1 MLLVSS
7 KQEPKQLRKTII
19 MLLKSGTANE
29 IKKLNYISSY
39 TLVDKKIEKKQEK
52 LLAINFNR
60 EKREKLKKLIS
71 SQEWL
76 TIISQDF

>member
-7 KQEPKQLRKTII
+7 NQEPKQLRKTII
-19 MLLKSGTANE
+19 MLLKSWTATE

-39 TLVDKKIEKKQEK
+39 KLVDKKIEKKQEK
-52 LLAINFNR
+52 LLAINF
-60 EKREKLKKLIS
+60 EAGKAEKLKKLLS

-76 TIISQDF
+76 TIIS